1 MKLKRGDVVRLT
13 MNVSVRSDR
22 GVLRTYQAGHEFEV
36 VAVDGAA
43 VAVRESFGVRLTLLA
58 RVLEFVRAAHSPDD
72 DDTATANDGDHTGG
86 GPVGRLPKRRGLVR
100 VGGGA

>member
-1 MKLKRGDVVRLT
+1 MKRGDVVRLT

-43 VAVRESFGVRLTLLA
+43 VTVRESFGVRLTLLSLT
-58 RVLEFVRAAHSPDD
+58 VEFVRGAHSPDDD